1 MVRTSDQVRP
11 ALLQVEQVVK
21 TGLHAVGYLSYEAAQ
36 GLDTRLEVYEPTDLP
51 LAHFCFYR
59 TRDEVTAGEGLSAE
73 SSCDLLVWESM
84 QSIRAYNA
92 ALDAIRQ
99 HLVAGDTYQVNYT
112 FRLRA
117 ALDAHP
123 VSLYNRLARAQ
134 QAPFAAFLDWE
145 DHAILSASP
154 ELFFRLK
161 NGRLE
166 TRPMKGTRRR
176 GRWPAEDRQMAED
189 IVQSPKERAENVMIT
204 DMLRNDLGRISVS
217 GSVGVPALFH
227 AERYPTL
234 WQLTST
240 VQSELAAGVGLV
252 ELFAALF
259 PCASVTGAP
268 KVRTMEIIR
277 ALEHQARGVYTG
289 AIGFVSPGLEACFN
303 VAIRT
308 AHLNRRAGWLEYGVG
323 GGITWDSSADSEY
336 DECLVKARV
345 LNQSGLEFK
354 LLETLLWKEGA
365 YYLLNRHVE
374 RVVQSAEYWGY
385 AWDEER
391 ILFEL
396 KNAAKSFEQCKMRVR
411 LLVSEGGAVEVIS
424 TPLKPLKK
432 AVIRAHWAPQPVDRD
447 NPMLY
452 HKTTQRQV
460 YERALAGVPEGDEAL
475 LYNEQGELT
484 EFCIGNLVVELEG
497 RRWTPP
503 LACGLLPGTLR
514 AELLAQQRIEERVL
528 HFEDIKRAERIYLV
542 NSVRG
547 LVPVESNIGGSIC
560 IASVKQSSNA

>member
-1 MVRTSDQVRP
+1 MARTADQVRP
-11 ALLQVEQVVK
+11 ALMQVEQAAE

-36 GLDTRLEVYEPTDLP
+36 GLDPRLEVREPIDLP

-59 TRDEVTAGEGLSAE
+59 TRDEIIAGEGLSAE
-73 SSCDLLVWESM
+73 SSCDSLVWESM
-84 QSIRAYNA
+84 QSRRVYNA
-92 ALDAIRQ
+92 ALEAIRQ

-117 ALDAHP
+117 ALDALP
-123 VSLYNRLARAQ
+123 ASLYNRLARAQ

-145 DHAILSASP
+145 DHAILSVSP

-176 GRWPAEDRQMAED
+176 GRWLAEDHQMAED
-189 IVQSPKERAENVMIT
+189 LVQSPKDRAENVMIT
-204 DMLRNDLGRISVS
+204 DMLRNDLGRVSVS
-217 GSVGVPALFH
+217 GSVGVPTLFH

-308 AHLNRRAGWLEYGVG
+308 AHLNRMGGWLEYGVG
-323 GGITWDSSADSEY
+323 GGITWDSSVDSEY
-336 DECLVKARV
+336 DECFVKARV
-345 LNQSGLEFK
+345 LSQSGLEFK
-354 LLETLLWKEGA
+354 LLETLLWEEGA

-374 RVVQSAEYWGY
+374 RLVQSADYWGY
-385 AWDEER
+385 NWDEER
-391 ILFEL
+391 I
-396 KNAAKSFEQCKMRVR
+396 
-411 LLVSEGGAVEVIS
+411 I
-424 TPLKPLKK
+424 
-432 AVIRAHWAPQPVDRD
+432 
-447 NPMLY
+447 Y
-452 HKTTQRQV
+452 
-460 YERALAGVPEGDEAL
+460 
-475 LYNEQGELT
+475 
-484 EFCIGNLVVELEG
+484 ELES
-497 RRWTPP
+497 
-503 LACGLLPGTLR
+503 
-514 AELLAQQRIEERVL
+514 Q
-528 HFEDIKRAERIYLV
+528 
-542 NSVRG
+542 
-547 LVPVESNIGGSIC
+547 
-560 IASVKQSSNA
+560 

>member
-1 MVRTSDQVRP
+1 MARTADQVRP
-11 ALLQVEQVVK
+11 ALLQVEQAAE

-36 GLDTRLEVYEPTDLP
+36 GLDPRLEVREPIDLP

-59 TRDEVTAGEGLSAE
+59 TRDEIIAGEGLSAE
-73 SSCDLLVWESM
+73 SSCDSLVWESM
-84 QSIRAYNA
+84 QSRRVYNA
-92 ALDAIRQ
+92 ALEAIRQ

-117 ALDAHP
+117 ALDALP
-123 VSLYNRLARAQ
+123 ASLYNRLARAQ

-145 DHAILSASP
+145 DHAILSVSP

-176 GRWPAEDRQMAED
+176 GRWLAEDHQMAED
-189 IVQSPKERAENVMIT
+189 LVQSPKDRAENVMIT

-217 GSVGVPALFH
+217 GSVGVPTLFH

-277 ALEHQARGVYTG
+277 ALERQARGVYTG

-308 AHLNRRAGWLEYGVG
+308 AHLNRMGGWLEYGVG
-323 GGITWDSSADSEY
+323 GGITWDSSVDSEY
-336 DECLVKARV
+336 DECFVKARV
-345 LNQSGLEFK
+345 LSQSGIEFK
-354 LLETLLWKEGA
+354 LLETLLWEEGA

-374 RVVQSAEYWGY
+374 RLVQSAEYWGY
-385 AWDEER
+385 NWDEER
-391 ILFEL
+391 IIYEL
-396 KNAAKSFEQCKMRVR
+396 ECAAKSFKKCKMRVR
-411 LLVSEGGAVEVIS
+411 LLVSEEGAVEVVG
-424 TPLKPLKK
+424 TPLLPLKR
-432 AVIRAHWAPQPVDRD
+432 AVIRAHWGPMPVDRD

-452 HKTTQRQV
+452 HKTTHRQV

-503 LACGLLPGTLR
+503 LVCGLLPGTLR

-528 HFEDIKRAERIYLV
+528 HFEDIERAEGIYLV

-560 IASVKQSSNA
+560 IASAKQNSNA